1 MEASSSGLSRPIA
14 GHYTIERELG
24 RGATATVY
32 LARDTEHDQPVAIKM
47 LRPEL
52 AQSLGADRFLR
63 EIKVSERLQH
73 PQLVPVLDSGEHE
86 GLLYFVLP
94 HMKEGNLRQRL
105 NRERQLPIEDA
116 VAIAR
121 EIADALDHAHR
132 QGLVHRDVK
141 PENILFSDG
150 HACLADF
157 GIARA
162 IERSADDPTTVT
174 GVVRG
179 TPAYMSPEQAS
190 GRHDYDGRSDIYS
203 LACVLYEMIAGLPA
217 FIGPTS
223 EAVIAQRFEHRPRP
237 LRVYRR
243 NVRASL
249 EAVIQRGL
257 ELAPADRYAS
267 AAEFARALERASR
280 DRAVIG
286 ARVRRARRLTLVAA
300 PVIASAAVILG
311 LGMWYALGL
320 SAPSLD
326 ANRIVVFPL
335 HDPAARGDAG
345 PTGEAVATFIGYALD
360 GTRPLKWLDGWEL
373 LPPERRTSAARLD
386 PLEARRLS
394 ERARAG
400 FYIDGSIVRRP
411 DSVTVILR
419 LYSLVGDSVVRV
431 EGASAGVE
439 SASVP
444 RLGLQA
450 LRGLLPDLV
459 SPGGKI
465 DLAALSNRHPLAIAN
480 FLQGEREYRRMQFKP
495 ALAHY
500 RAAIAADSAFAVAAL
515 RGAQAANWI
524 SDIHT
529 ALRLADIALSQARAL
544 PPAQALLTR
553 GLHAYLI
560 GSADS
565 AVLYLRRALK
575 ADSTVHAGWTLLG
588 EVYLRM
594 LPSESPADSL
604 ARDALVA
611 ARQADRHFAPT
622 LLLLEEMAVREGN
635 VESVLALRE
644 ELREAGADTSHA
656 RLRELMLRCV
666 RDGPKSVDW
675 SAAVQ
680 QDALGVLWSAK
691 VLGGNASQSACA
703 IPAYAALVQDEDVS
717 WNRRWSA
724 LVGLQ
729 AQLAAT
735 NRHREAWAALRRK
748 EVADES
754 RRFVYLLLA
763 AAGAGFSREAEAI
776 GDSAHAES
784 YDEFSA
790 IALWHLAAWE
800 ARRKNAA
807 RVRDIV
813 RVLRYIADS
822 SGSRRDLALSR
833 AITAQQLLL
842 EGDSTAALR
851 ILSALTPTASRNEIA
866 WQPWESLGFERLTL
880 AELLYARGDLNAA
893 YRVAA
898 QLEASEPIVYPL
910 YLRRSLE
917 LRAKI
922 DGTLRERGFAH
933 PYRHRIEALFAR
945 SDRIWVSR

>member
-32 LARDTEHDQPVAIKM
+32 LARDTDHDQPVAIKM

-203 LACVLYEMIAGLPA
+203 LACVLYEVIAGLPA

-243 NVRASL
+243 NVPASL
-249 EAVIQRGL
+249 EAVIERGL

-300 PVIASAAVILG
+300 PVIAAVILG

-386 PLEARRLS
+386 PLEVRRLS

-419 LYSLVGDSVVRV
+419 LYSLVGDSVVRI
-431 EGASAGVE
+431 EGATAGVE

-524 SDIHT
+524 SDIDA
-529 ALRLADIALSQARAL
+529 ALRLADIALGQARVL

-604 ARDALVA
+604 AREALES
-611 ARQADRHFAPT
+611 ARRADRDFAPT
-622 LLLLEEMAVREGN
+622 LLLLEDMALRDGDVQ
-635 VESVLALRE
+635 SVLALRDG
-644 ELREAGADTSHA
+644 LRKAGADTTHA
-656 RLRELMLRCV
+656 RSRELMLRCI

-675 SAAVQ
+675 SGAVR
-680 QDALGVLWSAK
+680 QDELAVLRSAK
-691 VLGGNASQSACA
+691 VLGGNAAQPACA
-703 IPAYAALVQDEDVS
+703 VPAFAALVQGETVS
-717 WNRRWSA
+717 RNVRWAS
-724 LVGLQ
+724 LLGLQ

-735 NRHREAWAALRRK
+735 NRHSEALAVLRWK

-754 RRFVYLLLA
+754 RRFVYLIVA
-763 AAGAGFSREAEAI
+763 STTAGFDREADAI
-776 GDSAHAES
+776 ADSARETS
-784 YDEFSA
+784 YDSTST
-790 IALWHLAAWE
+790 IALWHLGAWE

-807 RVRDIV
+807 RVREIAS
-813 RVLRYIADS
+813 VLRRKADS
-822 SGSRRDLALSR
+822 SGLRRDVTLSR
-833 AITAQQLLL
+833 AIAAQQRLL
-842 EGDSTAALR
+842 EGDSTSALR
-851 ILSALTPTASRNEIA
+851 ILRTLVPSASRNEIA
-866 WQPWESLGFERLTL
+866 WQPWQSLGFERLTL
-880 AELLYARGDLNAA
+880 AELLYARGNLEAA
-893 YRVAA
+893 QRVAA
-898 QLEASEPIVYPL
+898 QLDATEPIIYPL
-910 YLRRSLE
+910 YLRQSLALRARIGGALSRRSLAQ
-917 LRAKI
+917 R
-922 DGTLRERGFAH
+922 
-933 PYRHRIEALFAR
+933 YRRRIEALLA
-945 SDRIWVSR
+945 SRN